1 MPDDVVTIEVVYEKK
16 IENIITNPKTSSALC
31 VALAIISI
39 SLLGTFIVKNKKMKG
54 ENLWMY

>member
-1 MPDDVVTIEVVYEKK
+1 MPDDDVSIEVIYEKR
-16 IENIITNPKTSSALC
+16 IENILTNPKTSSALY

-54 ENLWMY
+54 ENL